1 MQCSAITQNG
11 SKCCR
16 KVDKKYCWQHKP
28 VISKFTFELDG
39 ATLFFKQRLKNKEMY
54 TQLQKWTS
62 ELKNDIISEYTKIIH
77 QILATI
83 GYDINWNNLS
93 LDKKDIEVLWDY
105 REIILCLSLTTAFQ
119 ISKNNKSVNIIG
131 IKRNLI
137 LDNISATILGSKTLF
152 SDVDVTITSDHA
164 STFIAVVE
172 DLWQYVGFDN
182 IAWKVDLYGDFLTV
196 GNYYINTNYFDNN
209 TLMIMLEDALASYF
223 RHSNSSTFDL
233 SVLKYLIQW
242 CIENKK
248 ITLDVNQLIENAKN
262 KVSEL
267 HLASR
272 EIYYIKLKKA
282 EALETKIKASLLF
295 GKLTEGQLE
304 KLVLLLSE
312 SNLYRHDNYILI
324 PTIIHIVKIEQE
336 KKTEAGTC
344 DIILSQTAKCTMSSF
359 SYILSV
365 IEQLGYMQD
374 KLTEAKLD
382 CTLGAGKYFGRIVRG
397 MKEVWK
403 DDKLYT
409 NLNLIMN
416 KLDKAKNSQ
425 TADDQ
430 CETMYDLY
438 GYIKN
443 FTKNII

>member
-1 MQCSAITQNG
+1 LI
-11 SKCCR
+11 
-16 KVDKKYCWQHKP
+16 
-28 VISKFTFELDG
+28 
-39 ATLFFKQRLKNKEMY
+39 
-54 TQLQKWTS
+54 
-62 ELKNDIISEYTKIIH
+62 
-77 QILATI
+77 
-83 GYDINWNNLS
+83 
-93 LDKKDIEVLWDY
+93 
-105 REIILCLSLTTAFQ
+105 TAFQ

-137 LDNISATILGSKTLF
+137 FDNISATILGSKTLF

-164 STFIAVVE
+164 STFIAIVE
-172 DLWQYVGFDN
+172 DLWQYAGFDN

-233 SVLKYLIQW
+233 SVLKYLVQW
-242 CIENKK
+242 CIENRKM
-248 ITLDVNQLIENAKN
+248 TLNINQLIENAKN

-272 EIYYIKLKKA
+272 EIYYVKLKKA
-282 EALETKIKASLLF
+282 EALETKIKTSILF
-295 GKLTEGQLE
+295 GKPTEGQLE

-365 IEQLGYMQD
+365 IEQLGYMQE
-374 KLTEAKLD
+374 KLAEAKLD
-382 CTLGAGKYFGRIVRG
+382 CTLGAGKYFGRIIRG
-397 MKEVWK
+397 MKEVWT

-409 NLNLIMN
+409 NLNLVMN
-416 KLDKAKNSQ
+416 KLDKAKKLR

-438 GYIKN
+438 GYIHTFLYN
-443 FTKNII
+443 L